1 MDDEEGRC
9 LCSRKEK
16 KRKKKK
22 REERVKSETVKQ
34 WFLNEM
40 NVNGTKWQ
48 CNRVEHQT
56 CVTDDD
62 DDDEDEDED

>member
-1 MDDEEGRC
+1 MAGGSGVEQHIITSRVEFWPEMDDEEGRC

-34 WFLNEM
+34 
-40 NVNGTKWQ
+40 
-48 CNRVEHQT
+48 
-56 CVTDDD
+56 
-62 DDDEDEDED
+62 